1 MSHFIA
7 RYFISLES
15 ESPWSPICRTVE
27 VGEDALAATSV
38 SETMRAEC
46 ERDTER
52 EKILELIADI
62 GTGSEHMIAAC
73 SDQFQP
79 WFWET
84 SPHKVMTV

>member
-1 MSHFIA
+1 MSHLTEILDN
-7 RYFISLES
+7 SVS
-15 ESPWSPICRTVE
+15 ESSIRRTVE
-27 VGEDALAATSV
+27 VGEKALAATSV